1 MEDHQDK
8 NKKIID
14 DVITLEEKAEEIKK
28 NIDVLE
34 KLKWRCECAFR
45 RHRYRLYDYQGG
57 YQG

>member
-34 KLKWRCECAFR
+34 KLKCK
-45 RHRYRLYDYQGG
+45 
-57 YQG
+57 